1 MNSIAVLGSTGS
13 IGTQALDVA
22 RWRDYRV
29 VGLAAGTN
37 ADLLVSQA
45 QEFRPSVVSCAAA
58 VTDAV
63 RPHLPAG
70 TRLVTGAGASDAVA
84 TADADVIVAAIPGMA
99 GLRPTTAAL
108 RAGRHVALANKEA
121 LVVAGPLVMAL
132 AAEHGAR
139 ITRVDSE
146 HSGLHQCLQGEPRE
160 AVAAL
165 VLTASGGPFLEGP
178 SSLSS
183 VTPEQALRHPNW
195 SMGPKV
201 TIDSA
206 TLFNKGLEV
215 LEAHFLFDM
224 PLDRIEVVIHP
235 QSLVHALVRFADGSI
250 KAQLGPHDM
259 RLPIQYALEGPSR
272 PQTPLS
278 ALPLVGLM
286 HFLVPDVDRFPCLPL
301 AYRAGAVGGVAPAY
315 LNAADEVAVAAFL
328 AGSLPFDAIPRVISA
343 ALDAAPRVELTWDA
357 LEAADEEAREL
368 AREVARDVARHS
380 GSDLAREGARLDDAP
395 APATSPSTSTT

>member
-1 MNSIAVLGSTGS
+1 MKSIAVLGSTGS

-22 RWRDYRV
+22 RWRGYRV
-29 VGLAAGTN
+29 VGLAAGDN
-37 ADLLVSQA
+37 ADLLLRQA
-45 QEFRPSVVSCAAA
+45 EEFRPTVVSCSAA
-58 VTDAV
+58 VAESV

-70 TRLVTGAGASDAVA
+70 TRLVSGTGAADEVA
-84 TADADVIVAAIPGMA
+84 TVDADAIVAAIPGMT
-99 GLRPTTAAL
+99 GLRPTAAAL
-108 RAGRHVALANKEA
+108 TAGRHVALANKEA
-121 LVVAGPLVMAL
+121 LVIAGPLMTAL

-139 ITRVDSE
+139 LTPVDSE
-146 HSGLHQCLQGEPRE
+146 HSGLYQCMQGEPRE

-178 SSLSS
+178 SSLST

-215 LEAHFLFDM
+215 LEAHHLFAM

-235 QSLVHALVRFADGSI
+235 QSLVHALVRFTDGSI

-259 RLPIQYALEGPSR
+259 RLPIQYAVEGPSR
-272 PQTPLS
+272 PATPLT
-278 ALPLVGLM
+278 ALPLVGLW
-286 HFLVPDVDRFPCLPL
+286 HFLVPDVERFPSLPL
-301 AYRAGAVGGVAPAY
+301 AYRAGALGGVAPAY

-328 AGSLPFDAIPRVISA
+328 AGKLPFTGIPEVLSRV
-343 ALDAAPRVELTWDA
+343 LDAAPAVGLSWEA
-357 LEAADEEAREL
+357 IAAADTEARAL
-368 AREVARDVARHS
+368 ART
-380 GSDLAREGARLDDAP
+380 LT
-395 APATSPSTSTT
+395 TSRCKAAK

>member
-1 MNSIAVLGSTGS
+1 MKSIAVLGSTGS

-22 RWRDYRV
+22 RWRGYRV

-37 ADLLVSQA
+37 SDLLVSQA
-45 QEFRPSVVSCAAA
+45 EEFRPSVVSCAAEVA
-58 VTDAV
+58 DAV

-84 TADADVIVAAIPGMA
+84 TAEADVIVAAIPGMA
-99 GLRPTTAAL
+99 GLGPTTAAL

-121 LVVAGPLVMAL
+121 LVVAGSLVMAL
-132 AAEHGAR
+132 ATEHGAR
-139 ITRVDSE
+139 ITPVDSE

-165 VLTASGGPFLEGP
+165 VLTASGGPFLDGP
-178 SSLSS
+178 ASLSS

-195 SMGPKV
+195 SMGQKV

-215 LEAHFLFDM
+215 LEAHFLFAM

-235 QSLVHALVRFADGSI
+235 QSLVHALVRFTDGSI

-272 PQTPLS
+272 PETPLS
-278 ALPLVGLM
+278 PLSLVGLM
-286 HFLVPDVDRFPCLPL
+286 HFLIPDVDRFPCLPL
-301 AYRAGAVGGVAPAY
+301 AYRAGAMGGVAPAY

-328 AGSLPFDAIPRVISA
+328 AGTLPFDGIASVIASV
-343 ALDAAPRVELTWDA
+343 LDAAPNVEVSWDA
-357 LEAADEEAREL
+357 IAAADTEARAL
-368 AREVARDVARHS
+368 AHGVVRAIARRTADEVDSDVTR
-380 GSDLAREGARLDDAP
+380 GSRTS
-395 APATSPSTSTT
+395 ATSSSESTT